1 MAKRIN
7 YKFNKRQRE
16 LKKAE
21 KAQLKLQKRQAR
33 VEPEGGESQVDGVT
47 PADDADTDEGP
58 TPAADDAE

>member
-21 KAQLKLQKRQAR
+21 KAQLKLQKRQTR
-33 VEPEGGESQVDGVT
+33 VEPEGGETQVDGVA
-47 PADDADTDEGP
+47 PADDADADEGP
-58 TPAADDAE
+58 APEDTDTE